1 MSCRGGLMTID
12 SGKIKRNGLCDR
24 RWFLRHGGVAVP
36 LIFVALRAQG
46 AERAGTVEDVKG
58 EAFAEAAAVRRALD
72 RAAPLFLGDTVGTGV
87 ESRLGM
93 RLGRDTTIRLGEKAR
108 LKIDRFLVNAGG
120 DVTVWAAAIRWAA
133 RQRSGSDADPQSL
146 RPHRGARYAF
156 FCRSKQRPLRGV
168 RRARLGGGHRR
179 RAAGHPSRWRGN
191 RCCLTG
197 G

>member
-1 MSCRGGLMTID
+1 MTID
-12 SGKIKRNGLCDR
+12 AGEIKRNGLCDR
-24 RWFLRHGGVAVP
+24 RWFLHHGGVAVP
-36 LIFVALRAQG
+36 LLFVALRAQG

-120 DVTVWAAAIRWAA
+120 DVTLQSGPLLFDGPPGSGRTPMRIRSPFALIA
-133 RQRSGSDADPQSL
+133 V
-146 RPHRGARYAF
+146 RGTL

-168 RRARLGGGHRR
+168 RRARLGGSHGRR
-179 RAAGHPSRWRGN
+179 TAGRPSRWRGN

-197 G
+197 S

>member
-93 RLGRDTTIRLGEKAR
+93 RLGRCYSMGRPAAVRLGCGSAVPSPSSR
-108 LKIDRFLVNAGG
+108 CAVRVFLPVQA
-120 DVTVWAAAIRWAA
+120 TAA
-133 RQRSGSDADPQSL
+133 SGCSSSA
-146 RPHRGARYAF
+146 HG
-156 FCRSKQRPLRGV
+156 
-168 RRARLGGGHRR
+168 
-179 RAAGHPSRWRGN
+179 
-191 RCCLTG
+191 
-197 G
+197 